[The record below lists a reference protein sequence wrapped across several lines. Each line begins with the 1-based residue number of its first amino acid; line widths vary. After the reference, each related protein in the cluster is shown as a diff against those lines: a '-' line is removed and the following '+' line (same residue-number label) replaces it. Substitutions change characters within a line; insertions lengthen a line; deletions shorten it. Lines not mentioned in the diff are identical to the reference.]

1 MTIICINEFEFDFCL
16 TLGHQYWRFDED
28 EMQVE
33 LDYPR
38 DMSMWS
44 GIGYNIDSAFQY
56 KDGLLI
62 IFYFLYLEIFDN
74 VLNFFCR
81 I

>member
-1 MTIICINEFEFDFCL
+1 MNLNFDSLLSRLFCL

-56 KDGLLI
+56 KDGLH
-62 IFYFLYLEIFDN
+62 
-74 VLNFFCR
+74 
-81 I
+81 